1 VDWLDRALL
10 REPRRNVMC
19 LGIPMKVIE
28 INGPEAVAEA
38 GGIRKNIRLD
48 LLEGVVLGDF
58 VLIHTGYAI
67 EKMHPEE
74 ALETL
79 ELIKKVYRAG
89 MTGEV
94 EE

>member
-1 VDWLDRALL
+1 
-10 REPRRNVMC
+10 MC

-28 INGPEAVAEA
+28 IDGPEAVAEA

-48 LLEGVVLGDF
+48 LLEGVVEGDF

-94 EE
+94 DE

>member
-1 VDWLDRALL
+1 
-10 REPRRNVMC
+10 MC
-19 LGIPMKVIE
+19 LGIPMKVVEIE
-28 INGPEAVAEA
+28 GTEALAEA
-38 GGIRKNIRLD
+38 GGIRKKIRLD
-48 LLEGVVLGDF
+48 LLEGVVLGDY

-67 EKMHPEE
+67 EKLHPDE

-79 ELIKKVYRAG
+79 DLIKKVYRAG

>member
-1 VDWLDRALL
+1 
-10 REPRRNVMC
+10 MC
-19 LGIPMKVIE
+19 LGIPMKVVEIE
-28 INGPEAVAEA
+28 GSEAIAEA
-38 GGIRKNIRLD
+38 GGIRKKIRLD
-48 LLEGVVLGDF
+48 LLDGIVLGDY

-67 EKMHPEE
+67 EKMHPDE
-74 ALETL
+74 AVETL

>member
-1 VDWLDRALL
+1 
-10 REPRRNVMC
+10 MC
-19 LGIPMKVIE
+19 LGIPMKVVE
-28 INGPEAVAEA
+28 IDGQEAIAVA
-38 GGIRKNIRLD
+38 GGIRKKIRLD
-48 LLEGVVLGDF
+48 LIEGIILGDF

>member
-1 VDWLDRALL
+1 
-10 REPRRNVMC
+10 MC
-19 LGIPMKVIE
+19 LGIPMKVTE
-28 INGPEAVAEA
+28 IDGPEAVAEA
-38 GGIRKNIRLD
+38 GGIRKKIRLD
-48 LLEGVVLGDF
+48 LLEGIVLGDF

-67 EKMHPEE
+67 EKLHPEE

-94 EE
+94 ED

>member
-1 VDWLDRALL
+1 LDRTLL
-10 REPRRNVMC
+10 QNPRRLVMC

-28 INGPEAVAEA
+28 IAGSAAVVEA

-48 LLEGVVLGDF
+48 LLDGVTTGDF

-67 EKMHPEE
+67 EKMRPED

-94 EE
+94 ED

>member
-1 VDWLDRALL
+1 
-10 REPRRNVMC
+10 MC
-19 LGIPMKVIE
+19 LGIPMKVVEIE
-28 INGPEAVAEA
+28 GLEAIAVA
-38 GGIRKNIRLD
+38 GGIRKKIRLD

-79 ELIKKVYRAG
+79 DLIRKVYRAG

>member
-1 VDWLDRALL
+1 
-10 REPRRNVMC
+10 
-19 LGIPMKVIE
+19 MKVVEIE
-28 INGPEAVAEA
+28 GLEAIAVA
-38 GGIRKNIRLD
+38 GGIRKKIRLD

-79 ELIKKVYRAG
+79 DLIRKVYRAG

>member
-1 VDWLDRALL
+1 
-10 REPRRNVMC
+10 MC

-28 INGPEAVAEA
+28 IDGPEAVAEA
-38 GGIRKNIRLD
+38 GGIRKHIRLD
-48 LLEGVVLGDF
+48 LLDGILPGDY

-74 ALETL
+74 AIETL

-94 EE
+94 GD